1 MANAQS
7 GLLIVDY
14 KATRLK
20 FQLNADCLGRGGGVG
35 GGGTLI
41 LVLTGM
47 IVVTFRS

>member
-20 FQLNADCLGRGGGVG
+20 FQLNADCLRGGGG
-35 GGGTLI
+35 GWVEGGLSY
-41 LVLTGM
+41 LA
-47 IVVTFRS
+47 

>member
-20 FQLNADCLGRGGGVG
+20 FQLNADCLGG
-35 GGGTLI
+35 GGGGALI

-47 IVVTFRS
+47 IAVTFRS